1 MPPHPKGRQDTPSSQ
16 RTLRLGGQGE
26 QCWLADTSIPLT
38 HSELVAASLSLTPT
52 PASLGGP
59 EWIGPLLFLLNPIL
73 RLAQEQAHDP
83 HRDSEDQQD
92 LVLGSVLEP
101 VRMLTSSLLWDWR
114 ERTCDLEEGLGLTSG
129 KWR

>member
-1 MPPHPKGRQDTPSSQ
+1 MLAGRHP
-16 RTLRLGGQGE
+16 
-26 QCWLADTSIPLT
+26 TSIPLT
-38 HSELVAASLSLTPT
+38 GSELVAASLSLTPT